1 MTSSRAKAAERQT
14 VLKKLLPLLKKHYKI
29 AVPKSDRP
37 VLETMLYSVC
47 LENLSPEEADRC
59 YAKFHQEFPDLNE
72 ARVSQVSELERAF
85 PGMADGEW
93 RGFRLRAVLQ
103 FVFEKSFT
111 FEFESL
117 RKKTLDLAVK
127 QLSRL
132 KHATPFMRNYT
143 LQNAVGA
150 HILPIDDVM
159 KRLLVWLGLGAP
171 SQSED
176 ELSEALKSSVRKA
189 DALSFCIAVRMA
201 AADPKI
207 QSSLPTLE
215 SAPAE
220 GFDPATAID
229 RLQQA
234 LSRSAAKPKAAAK
247 STASK
252 SPPAKPQAAARKPA
266 VPKATASKTAPGKK
280 AAKTSGRSK

>member
-1 MTSSRAKAAERQT
+1 MTSSRVKAAERQA

-29 AVPKSDRP
+29 ATPKTDRP
-37 VLETMLYSVC
+37 VLETMLYAVC

-59 YAKFHQEFPDLNE
+59 YAKFHEEFPDLNE

-85 PGMADGEW
+85 PGHADGEW

-127 QLSRL
+127 QLARL
-132 KHATPFMRNYT
+132 KHATPFIRNYT
-143 LQNAVGA
+143 LQIAVGA

-159 KRLLVWLGLGAP
+159 KRFLVWMGLGAP
-171 SQSED
+171 AQSED
-176 ELSEALKSSVRKA
+176 ELSEALKSSIRKA
-189 DALSFCIAVRMA
+189 DALTFCTAVRMA
-201 AADPKI
+201 AADPKV
-207 QSSLPTLE
+207 QAALPPPET
-215 SAPAE
+215 APAE

-229 RLQQA
+229 RLQAA
-234 LSRSAAKPKAAAK
+234 LTRTAAKPKAAAK
-247 STASK
+247 PAAAAKSAGKTAAPRKAVATKSAPASK
-252 SPPAKPQAAARKPA
+252 KSAK
-266 VPKATASKTAPGKK
+266 S
-280 AAKTSGRSK
+280 SGRSK